1 MYILCHGLC
10 SPGGAR
16 DQGHSLAAARAPGH
30 PGSAPRALRGG
41 TGGRGVGF
49 HVKFMGKVIKNHGKI
64 MENHGKMLG
73 NVWKIPELVGFLREN
88 HGKSQSIHG

>member
-1 MYILCHGLC
+1 MASLETAWTVLEASCVPFVQLPF
-10 SPGGAR
+10 PGKM
-16 DQGHSLAAARAPGH
+16 LE
-30 PGSAPRALRGG
+30 
-41 TGGRGVGF
+41 
-49 HVKFMGKVIKNHGKI
+49 NHGKI